1 MAQICAGSVAGDV
14 GVKKR
19 AVLFVVLA
27 VAIILSVVGCSA
39 WSPRSPKV
47 EVTAVNAYEG
57 FMSIVHISGTVKN
70 LTDETLNTVTV
81 ELFVVS
87 KDTGE
92 RSAPVYIK
100 VDGIE
105 PHLSRDF
112 DAGTQRDAIYWGRGS
127 RSTVEAQV
135 GSITVE

>member
-1 MAQICAGSVAGDV
+1 MR
-14 GVKKR
+14 KR
-19 AVLFVVLA
+19 AVFFAVLALVVVLFVA
-27 VAIILSVVGCSA
+27 SCSA
-39 WSPRSPKV
+39 NPPKSPKV
-47 EVTAVNAYEG
+47 EVTGVNAYEG

-92 RSAPVYIK
+92 RSAPVYVK
-100 VDGIE
+100 VGTLG
-105 PHLSRDF
+105 PHLSTDF
-112 DAGTQRDAIYWGRGS
+112 DTGTQLDAIYWGRGS
-127 RSTVEAQV
+127 MSNNAEAQV